1 LEKYEKIDSME
12 IDKDYFKYDKNRINK
27 KNRVKN

>member
-27 KNRVKN
+27 KK

>member
-1 LEKYEKIDSME
+1 ME

-27 KNRVKN
+27 KKQSKKLKQNKNKK

>member
-27 KNRVKN
+27 KKIE